1 MSMATSLQWK
11 PLLPSSS
18 TSSTSSTSSI
28 YHHHHQCCFGNNN
41 NNNSLNFQVKSSKK
55 LRGVKIKAFQRSDF
69 DGFAKK
75 VTSKEAWKDAWRSAN
90 DGFEQL
96 VYDAKKAA
104 ERLDRQYSISRR
116 FDSIKESALIKVK
129 EIDREYE
136 IGRRWNSFSVDF
148 SRNSPRYRKQLSDF
162 LNSPLGR
169 SFATIFF
176 LWFALSGWLF
186 RVLIFATFVL
196 PIAAPLLI
204 GTVAKNFVIEGA
216 CPQCKRKFAGIKNQ
230 VVRCQSCGNTVWQ
243 PKESTTSDFFSR
255 GGGGSKFRSKS
266 DPDIIDVE
274 FEEK

>member
-1 MSMATSLQWK
+1 MATSLQWK

-18 TSSTSSTSSI
+18 TSSTSSI
-28 YHHHHQCCFGNNN
+28 YHQCCFSHTK
-41 NNNSLNFQVKSSKK
+41 NSLNFQVKSTRK
-55 LRGVKIKAFQRSDF
+55 LRGVKIIKAFQRSDF

-116 FDSIKESALIKVK
+116 FDSVKESALIKVK

-186 RVLIFATFVL
+186 RVVIFATFVL
-196 PIAAPLLI
+196 PFAAPLLI
-204 GTVAKNFVIEGA
+204 GTVAKNFVVEGA

-230 VVRCQSCGNTVWQ
+230 VIRCQSCGNTVWQ
-243 PKESTTSDFFSR
+243 PKESTTNDFFSR
-255 GGGGSKFRSKS
+255 GGGSKSSSKS